1 MRKAKQKLKQIEAA
15 EAAKTT
21 DEDLLRYAYD
31 VGTRFG
37 VTAPDSWTPDSK
49 LRCAL
54 SCLQDARY
62 GFACTCTPPSV
73 SSFPSH
79 LNFALLF
86 ISSSLRS
93 ILALLIR
100 STTTVPYW
108 DEHSCWSFNGAS
120 STTSLARLIEVC
132 CASLHTPPARAHTY
146 IHIHTRASQCMNT
159 S

>member
-100 STTTVPYW
+100 STTTVPY
-108 DEHSCWSFNGAS
+108 
-120 STTSLARLIEVC
+120 
-132 CASLHTPPARAHTY
+132 
-146 IHIHTRASQCMNT
+146 
-159 S
+159 